1 MLLVLA
7 ALTLP
12 APSKLLIWR
21 PSVLVALFSLL
32 SLIAGE
38 SLYGLSRL
46 NDLTLFLF
54 VGAGFCFY
62 LGDISSLAINGRYA
76 ADRRGEGSA
85 VLLTIDKRMKLAL
98 LTSGII
104 GMLITVYLLVTRGLL
119 SGDAIGYALRY
130 AHMYGEESDYGAFH
144 FLVAAQALGYFM
156 ILSGSRQRRRFGWVL
171 VLACLL
177 GSIVKMERTSVLM
190 LLSSVAFLVHYR
202 TRKTKLLLYPILIS
216 ALLFFLIAQL
226 TFKADTVVGNFFL
239 AYLGYGI
246 KAFDEYIIRLAG
258 VDGGSNVFLLIH
270 KLLGRGRSGESIDI
284 EAGEFNVFS
293 YIQAPYMDFGV
304 MGVVLITYLF
314 GLIWGAVFNCIRFSA
329 FAVLMYASMIYPAI
343 VVFYAW
349 QFSLTTYIYLFV
361 VYLAIFGFNSRV
373 PFALRS
379 RAAV

>member
-1 MLLVLA
+1 MTAMLLVLA

-130 AHMYGEESDYGAFH
+130 AA
-144 FLVAAQALGYFM
+144 
-156 ILSGSRQRRRFGWVL
+156 SRT
-171 VLACLL
+171 A
-177 GSIVKMERTSVLM
+177 
-190 LLSSVAFLVHYR
+190 
-202 TRKTKLLLYPILIS
+202 
-216 ALLFFLIAQL
+216 
-226 TFKADTVVGNFFL
+226 
-239 AYLGYGI
+239 
-246 KAFDEYIIRLAG
+246 
-258 VDGGSNVFLLIH
+258 
-270 KLLGRGRSGESIDI
+270 
-284 EAGEFNVFS
+284 
-293 YIQAPYMDFGV
+293 
-304 MGVVLITYLF
+304 
-314 GLIWGAVFNCIRFSA
+314 
-329 FAVLMYASMIYPAI
+329 
-343 VVFYAW
+343 
-349 QFSLTTYIYLFV
+349 
-361 VYLAIFGFNSRV
+361 
-373 PFALRS
+373 RS
-379 RAAV
+379 RTMGHSTFWLQLRRLVIS